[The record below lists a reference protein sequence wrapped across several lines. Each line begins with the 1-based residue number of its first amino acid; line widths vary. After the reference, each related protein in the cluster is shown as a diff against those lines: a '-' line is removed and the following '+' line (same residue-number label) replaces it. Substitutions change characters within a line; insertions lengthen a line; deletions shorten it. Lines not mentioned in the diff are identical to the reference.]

1 MIMAEKKITKRE
13 MWNQIL
19 EKYPLTDEEKGY
31 INHEI
36 ELLDKRN
43 SKDRKPT
50 ATQQANE
57 IIKQDII
64 AYLDYQDNPQ
74 SITDIIKGAEGCADL
89 SNQRVSALVRQ
100 LKEAGVVVRTEVKG
114 RAYFSLAN
122 A

>member
-19 EKYPLTDEEKGY
+19 EKYPLTVEEKDY

-36 ELLDKRN
+36 ELLNKRN

-50 ATQQANE
+50 ANQQANE
-57 IIKQDII
+57 LIKQDIL
-64 AYLDYQDNPQ
+64 AYLGSVDNPQ
-74 SITDIIKGAEGCADL
+74 SITDIIKGAEGCEDL

-100 LKEAGVVVRTEVKG
+100 LKEAGTVIRTEVKG
-114 RAYFSLAN
+114 RAYFSLA
-122 A
+122 

>member
-57 IIKQDII
+57 GIKEDIV
-64 AYLDYQDNPQ
+64 AYLENVDKPQ
-74 SITDIIKGAEGCADL
+74 SITDIIKHAEGCEDL

-100 LKEAGVVVRTEVKG
+100 LKEAGKVVRTEVKG
-114 RAYFSLAN
+114 RAYFSLA
-122 A
+122 

>member
-19 EKYPLTDEEKGY
+19 DKYPLTDDEKAY

-36 ELLDKRN
+36 ELLNKRN

-57 IIKQDII
+57 IIKQDIV
-64 AYLDYQDNPQ
+64 AYLDCQDKPQ
-74 SITDIIKGAEGCADL
+74 SITDIIKGAEGCAEL

-100 LKEAGVVVRTEVKG
+100 LKESGIVVRTEVKG
-114 RAYFSLAN
+114 RAYFSLA
-122 A
+122 

>member
-1 MIMAEKKITKRE
+1 MAEKKITKRE

-19 EKYPLTDEEKGY
+19 DKYPLTDDEKAY

-50 ATQQANE
+50 ANQQANE
-57 IIKQDII
+57 LIKQDIL
-64 AYLDYQDNPQ
+64 AYLGDVDNPQ
-74 SITDIIKGAEGCADL
+74 SITDIIKGAEGCEDL

-100 LKEAGVVVRTEVKG
+100 LKEAGKVVRTEVKG
-114 RAYFSLAN
+114 RAYFSLA
-122 A
+122 

>member
-43 SKDRKPT
+43 SKERKPT

-57 IIKQDII
+57 VIKEDIV
-64 AYLDYQDNPQ
+64 AYLENVNKPQ
-74 SITDIIKGAEGCADL
+74 SITDIIKNAEGCEDL

-100 LKEAGVVVRTEVKG
+100 LKEAGKVVRTEEKG
-114 RAYFSLAN
+114 RAYFSLA
-122 A
+122 